1 MFHTLSKQC
10 STYGASMSELLLCYQ
25 RKKIEIPKIEIA
37 RQACSWDKDSISFT
51 ASTET
56 TNRDKD

>member
-1 MFHTLSKQC
+1 
-10 STYGASMSELLLCYQ
+10 MSELLLCYQ

-51 ASTET
+51 AALKQLTEIKI
-56 TNRDKD
+56 NGRK